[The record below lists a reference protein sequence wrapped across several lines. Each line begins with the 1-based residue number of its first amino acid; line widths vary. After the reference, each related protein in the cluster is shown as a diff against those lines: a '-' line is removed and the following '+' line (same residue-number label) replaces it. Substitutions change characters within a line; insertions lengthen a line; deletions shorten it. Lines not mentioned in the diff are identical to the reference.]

1 MILDERCIECA
12 KRANNRLLD
21 KLNMST
27 EKREE
32 FHLFFD
38 GLMQPP
44 MHHTP
49 LDIGQKTRAKINSF
63 SGISDPYSEEK
74 LESNQLATQLYK
86 EWKPLVLKS
95 SDPFSMALRLA
106 VAGNIMDYG
115 PNARFDIH
123 DTIQKVVN
131 ADFAIDHS
139 QILKERIRQANS
151 VLYLG
156 DNAGEIVFDKLFIEV
171 MQHPDVTYA
180 VRGEPVINDVTR
192 IDARYV
198 KMDEVAS
205 VIDNGYNAPSTIL
218 DRSSKEFRNAFDN
231 AGLIIS
237 KGQGNL
243 EGLWELNDSRIFFLL
258 MAKCPVFAELLDVPL
273 QSFIVFNKNVPTPA
287 N

>member
-12 KRANNRLLD
+12 KKANNRLLD
-21 KLNMST
+21 KLNMPT
-27 EKREE
+27 AKREE
-32 FHLFFD
+32 FHSFFD
-38 GLMQPP
+38 DLTQPP

-49 LDIGQKTRAKINSF
+49 LDIGQKTRAKINSI

-95 SDPFSMALRLA
+95 SDPFFMALRLA

-123 DTIQKVVN
+123 DTIQKVIN

-139 QILKERIRQANS
+139 QILKTRIRQTNS

-156 DNAGEIVFDKLFIEV
+156 DNAGEIVFDKLFIEM

-192 IDARYV
+192 IDASYV
-198 KMDEVAS
+198 KMNDVARI
-205 VIDNGYNAPSTIL
+205 IDNGYNAPSTIL
-218 DRSSKEFRNAFDN
+218 DRSSIEFRNAFDN